1 MNESAHSGHY
11 SGRTLLYVHGR
22 YFKPSEDELMDISIA
37 AMRAAIE
44 RDYPEVIDLFHGMHK
59 RMAYYGDIS
68 NAYLEQAVE
77 ERYDEKLDVGD
88 RRNALQR
95 LSSIEKRKNFG
106 VSRYDRLPGKTAIAE
121 FAADVAAPLLSKLGL
136 SDRVISKVA
145 PDLSE
150 YWNKESDFGAR
161 IRERVRN
168 AICEAADG
176 DSRVMLVT
184 HCMGCI
190 VAYDVLW
197 QLSNDP
203 EYKDRFDGRKVDA
216 WMTLGAP
223 LGDSTAIKRLL
234 GAGQKGLHRYPS
246 NVVSWHNV
254 SAEDDYMSHDNT
266 LADDFKQMLAHK
278 QVSCIRD
285 YRIYNLAVRYGKSN
299 PHSSVGY
306 LIHPRIGQIMSD
318 WLQQGHAAPVPR
330 SIL

>member
-1 MNESAHSGHY
+1 MNEAVHSGHY

-22 YFKPSEDELMDISIA
+22 YFKPSEDELMDISMA
-37 AMRAAIE
+37 ALRAAIE
-44 RDYPEVIDLFHGMHK
+44 RDHPEVIDLYHGMHK
-59 RMAYYGDIS
+59 RMAYYGDIT
-68 NAYLEQAVE
+68 NAYLDKAVAE
-77 ERYDEKLDVGD
+77 HYDEKLDVGD

-95 LSSIEKRKNFG
+95 LSAIEKRKNFG
-106 VSRYDRLPGKTAIAE
+106 VSRYDRLPGKTAVAE

-136 SDRVISKVA
+136 SDMVISKVA

-150 YWNKESDFGAR
+150 YWNKKSDFGAR

-168 AICEAADG
+168 AVCEAVEG
-176 DSRVMLVT
+176 DSRVMLLT
-184 HCMGCI
+184 HCMGCV

-216 WMTLGAP
+216 WITLGAP
-223 LGDSTAIKRLL
+223 LGDSTVIKRLR
-234 GAGQKGLHRYPS
+234 GAKAKGHERHPS
-246 NVVSWHNV
+246 NIVSWYNV
-254 SAEDDYMSHDNT
+254 SAEDDYVSHDNT
-266 LADDFKQMLAHK
+266 LADDFRQMLAHK

-306 LIHPRIGQIMSD
+306 LIHPRISQIMSD
-318 WLQQGHAAPVPR
+318 WLQQGHAASVPR